1 MKLHQRLVTLGIR
14 WMPAYDLGY
23 EQVEVEVDCGEF
35 IDQIRALG
43 CKSTPLA
50 LERILT
56 RARLPVIRAHIQPRT
71 LVYTHYVQGIDRLLR
86 DALVED
92 GWKVGFYTGD
102 DKSGLDGFLEGD
114 VDVLIGSSAI
124 GTGVDGLQ
132 RVCNRLIVNV
142 LPWTAAEF
150 EQLKGRIYRQGQT
163 RSAVTMI
170 LPLTYAEVHGEHWSW
185 CASKMQRLRFK
196 KSIADAAVDGVVPE
210 GHLRTPAQAYQDVM
224 AWLQRLDAGEVEIL
238 SRPRIVVP
246 LPDTEPADVERRR
259 RRYGDF
265 SAMNRT
271 WNQGRSE
278 DRHARLQANPEE
290 WAQYH
295 TLYREA
301 RKDWAVVPYEEMI
314 RWCRQRSGYVIAD
327 FGCGEAKLAEAVSDR
342 HTVHSF
348 DHVAVNGNV
357 VACDMAHVPL
367 DDETLDVAIF
377 SLSLMG
383 ANFAD
388 YLREANRTLKL
399 DGQLHVI
406 EATAR
411 FTDRNGFVKALEG
424 LGFAMVSVE
433 DKWKFT
439 HIRAL
444 KTERQAR
451 DGIELRFYTE
461 NA

>member
-1 MKLHQRLVTLGIR
+1 M
-14 WMPAYDLGY
+14 
-23 EQVEVEVDCGEF
+23 
-35 IDQIRALG
+35 
-43 CKSTPLA
+43 
-50 LERILT
+50 
-56 RARLPVIRAHIQPRT
+56 
-71 LVYTHYVQGIDRLLR
+71 QGIDRLLR

-92 GWKVGFYTGD
+92 GWKVGFYTGE

-132 RVCNRLIVNV
+132 QVCNRLIVNV

-150 EQLKGRIYRQGQT
+150 EQLKGRIYRQGQKP
-163 RSAVTMI
+163 RERDHDPA
-170 LPLTYAEVHGEHWSW
+170 AD
-185 CASKMQRLRFK
+185 LRRGPRRALVLVR
-196 KSIADAAVDGVVPE
+196 IEDAAAAVQEIDRRCRGRWRRAGGTPA
-210 GHLRTPAQAYQDVM
+210 HPAQAYQDVM
-224 AWLQRLDAGEVEIL
+224 AWLERLDTGEVEVIT
-238 SRPRIVVP
+238 RPRIVVP
-246 LPDTEPADVERRR
+246 LPDTDPTDVKRRR

-271 WNQGRSE
+271 WNHGRSE
-278 DRHARLQANPEE
+278 ATHARLQANPEE

-301 RKDWAVVPYEEMI
+301 RKDWAVVPYEELI
-314 RWCRQRSGYVIAD
+314 RWCQQRSGYVIGD

-348 DHVAVNGNV
+348 DHVAVNENV

-388 YLREANRTLKL
+388 YLREAYRTLKL
-399 DGQLHVI
+399 DGQLHI
-406 EATAR
+406 LEATER
-411 FTDRNGFVKALEG
+411 FTDRE
-424 LGFAMVSVE
+424 SVRQGSGGVGVRDCQCGRQVE
-433 DKWKFT
+433 IHAHPSTQD
-439 HIRAL
+439 RAPA
-444 KTERQAR
+444 TR
-451 DGIELRFYTE
+451 DLDLRF
-461 NA
+461 